1 MKTNMWP
8 DDTGLPGIGNW
19 SDEGRAAGG
28 GSWPQAHAAPLADLP
43 HRTSGGS
50 WQEAHAAPLTGLP
63 HRAGGTGEPRPASH
77 WAEPAPIRSCW
88 MCGIRMPADQMV
100 ADGGS
105 ACSDLRWYCLDTW
118 GCTERWTSR
127 SARLVAIRPGAAE
140 TPKQRDGQGTG
151 AGTAQPVPA

>member
-1 MKTNMWP
+1 MTTSWP
-8 DDTGLPGIGNW
+8 NDTGTPETGDRPGEPLPKRVP
-19 SDEGRAAGG
+19 GREYPP
-28 GSWPQAHAAPLADLP
+28 PQAPAAPVNMHDRRA
-43 HRTSGGS
+43 TTT
-50 WQEAHAAPLTGLP
+50 APAGDP
-63 HRAGGTGEPRPASH
+63 ARGQVQYWAQRAN
-77 WAEPAPIRSCW
+77 IKSCW